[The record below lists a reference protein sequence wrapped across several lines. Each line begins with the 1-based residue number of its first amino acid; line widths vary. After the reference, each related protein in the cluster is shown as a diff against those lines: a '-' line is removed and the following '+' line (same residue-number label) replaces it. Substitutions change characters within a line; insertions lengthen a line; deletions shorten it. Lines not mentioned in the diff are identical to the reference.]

1 MKDINLFK
9 SQPLNTKVLLATAAI
24 YAFVLPVIEIFQA
37 AYIMGQSADMAR
49 VVLYQ
54 LMVYTGVPITFIFNG
69 FLLRKIAPG
78 WLYSFGMLLGGI
90 SMLYMTSLPELT
102 TGGIGIAGLIMG
114 LSFGFFWA
122 NRDYLVLV
130 STTDGNR
137 NYYYGTEAFFNTF
150 AGVVMPIIISTIIV
164 YITHKYVGLSNVRSF
179 AYQVISYFIIGLT
192 IIASVLILTKGKY
205 EKPDSPRFLYFK
217 FDNLWNRMLLMAV
230 LKGLVQ
236 GFIVTAPSILIFK
249 FIGEEGALGPIQS
262 VCALVTAFLM
272 YIIGRNAKPEQRL
285 HILFVSLALFIIGA
299 VTNSLLFN
307 TLSVVIFLLCLVVAR
322 PMFDIAYFPIQL
334 RVIDFVSGIEKRNEY
349 TYICNHEWGLYTGR
363 LIGCGLFILIAKFI
377 SEDAALKITLPL
389 VTILQGASYFVARNL
404 LTRMEKKE
412 KESICDKTMCN
423 AVVV

>member
-137 NYYYGTEAFFNTF
+137 NYYYGTEAF
-150 AGVVMPIIISTIIV
+150 
-164 YITHKYVGLSNVRSF
+164 
-179 AYQVISYFIIGLT
+179 
-192 IIASVLILTKGKY
+192 
-205 EKPDSPRFLYFK
+205 
-217 FDNLWNRMLLMAV
+217 
-230 LKGLVQ
+230 
-236 GFIVTAPSILIFK
+236 SIL
-249 FIGEEGALGPIQS
+249 
-262 VCALVTAFLM
+262 
-272 YIIGRNAKPEQRL
+272 
-285 HILFVSLALFIIGA
+285 
-299 VTNSLLFN
+299 
-307 TLSVVIFLLCLVVAR
+307 
-322 PMFDIAYFPIQL
+322 L
-334 RVIDFVSGIEKRNEY
+334 RG
-349 TYICNHEWGLYTGR
+349 
-363 LIGCGLFILIAKFI
+363 
-377 SEDAALKITLPL
+377 
-389 VTILQGASYFVARNL
+389 
-404 LTRMEKKE
+404 
-412 KESICDKTMCN
+412 
-423 AVVV
+423 